1 LIVADLD
8 SSALAGRLR
17 GPGLR
22 LRTGPVVTSVR
33 SRLDE
38 VRRGI
43 ALHYARHPVDEAGFA
58 DFHVRVDRPGGL
70 RRWIEPQVVF
80 HFDGE
85 QPFTPLP
92 GDQGFAMLEWSLNWC
107 VASHCHQYLIV
118 HAAVL
123 ERGGRALVLPAPSG
137 SGKSTLCAA
146 LVFGGGWRLLS
157 DELALI
163 DLSRGHLLPLPRP
176 MSLKNASIDLLRPFA
191 PTAEF
196 GEEVHETAKGRVTY
210 VTPPAQGVVNATLPA
225 MPAWVVTPQ
234 FEAGAPA
241 QLERVS
247 RARAFM
253 SLVDNAFNY
262 DVHGRRGFAALA
274 AVMDRCESFAFTYSS
289 LDEAVRV
296 FGRLAEDPPA

>member
-1 LIVADLD
+1 
-8 SSALAGRLR
+8 
-17 GPGLR
+17 
-22 LRTGPVVTSVR
+22 
-33 SRLDE
+33 
-38 VRRGI
+38 
-43 ALHYARHPVDEAGFA
+43 
-58 DFHVRVDRPGGL
+58 
-70 RRWIEPQVVF
+70 
-80 HFDGE
+80 
-85 QPFTPLP
+85 
-92 GDQGFAMLEWSLNWC
+92 MLEWSLNWC

-157 DELALI
+157 DELALL
-163 DLSRGHLLPLPRP
+163 DLTQGHLLPLPRP
-176 MSLKNASIDLLRPFA
+176 LSLKNASIDLLRHFA

-196 GEEVHETAKGRVTY
+196 GQEVHETAKGRVTY
-210 VTPPAQGVVNATLPA
+210 ITPPAEGVLNATLPA
-225 MPAWVVTPQ
+225 MPAWVVTPR

-241 QLERVS
+241 QLDRVS

-274 AVMDRCESFAFTYSS
+274 AMMDRCESFSFTYNS
-289 LDEAVRV
+289 LDDAVAV
-296 FGRLAEDPPA
+296 FDGLAKGTAA